1 MTETS
6 LPQIGQFFGGRD
18 HTTVIHAYDKISQ
31 DKETDNRLGG
41 ILNELIDRI
50 QKVWPCLIHALVL
63 HNEGVDKF
71 VEIHLE
77 FLLAICG

>member
-1 MTETS
+1 
-6 LPQIGQFFGGRD
+6 
-18 HTTVIHAYDKISQ
+18 
-31 DKETDNRLGG
+31 
-41 ILNELIDRI
+41 LNELIDRI

-77 FLLAICG
+77 FLLAICESIIKWLNIWRRGVFIC